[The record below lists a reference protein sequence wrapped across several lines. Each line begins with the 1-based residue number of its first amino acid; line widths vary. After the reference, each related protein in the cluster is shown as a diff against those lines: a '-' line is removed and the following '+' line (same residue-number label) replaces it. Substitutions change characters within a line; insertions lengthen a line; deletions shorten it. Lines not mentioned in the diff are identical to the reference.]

1 MFASNYERTSMSA
14 SDGPQRVRGGALPM
28 LSFSSFV
35 SAGSDFA
42 SRSVENMR
50 AAALARTATCGAHR
64 AALAFGGRRRCAM
77 AAFVRSAG
85 RSERRGGGVRDGAV
99 VRESRRTCG
108 TASRT
113 GNARSNAIFGRR
125 AAVPSASSAL
135 DLVVAPRKKPNP
147 AAAGR
152 SQNPG
157 GFALS
162 RRQGRPRGCAQRPP
176 RRWTSRNG
184 APTRL

>member
-1 MFASNYERTSMSA
+1 MFASNYERMSA
-14 SDGPQRVRGGALPM
+14 SDGAAAGAGRGVTHVVVQLLRQRRVRLRLQVGREHARGRVGAHGHLRRAQ
-28 LSFSSFV
+28 S
-35 SAGSDFA
+35 GIGI
-42 SRSVENMR
+42 RR
-50 AAALARTATCGAHR
+50 AAKVRD
-64 AALAFGGRRRCAM
+64 GGVR
-77 AAFVRSAG
+77 RSAG
-85 RSERRGGGVRDGAV
+85 RSERRGDGVRDGAV